1 MQPPAQALVFAG
13 LPSPVFRAYF
23 RVSGL
28 YGNGTRQPD
37 LLAGEIAC
45 PCQRLDAGCAGLVE
59 GAADSPALVSYC
71 HKPDDTIRELEEL
84 GIIFHFSADSYGNHF
99 EANFTDPAGFP
110 IIVADVADL
119 PKGIFLDSSPLQE
132 LSLPSVNLL
141 SDSIN
146 FWLSLGFEVK
156 PCGAQPHPWVVLTNG
171 NMTIGI
177 HQDQRWSVA
186 GLCFDQHKCL
196 FTGERIELDIKVYEK
211 LSIGQTPDGC
221 RIYTLG

>member
-1 MQPPAQALVFAG
+1 MKDSQFIIRLSCNDLAETK
-13 LPSPVFRAYF
+13 AYF
-23 RVSGL
+23 NDQGFSTLIVEEDFHAVWL
-28 YGNGTRQPD
+28 TKNDFQ
-37 LLAGEIAC
+37 LC
-45 PCQRLDAGCAGLVE
+45 LVE

-71 HKPDDTIRELEEL
+71 HKPDDTIRGLEKL

-119 PKGIFLDSSPLQE
+119 PKGILLGSSPLQE

-146 FWLSLGFEVK
+146 FWLSLDFEVK

-211 LSIGQTPDGC
+211 LSIGQTQDGC

>member
-1 MQPPAQALVFAG
+1 MKDSQFIIRLSCNDLAETK
-13 LPSPVFRAYF
+13 AYF
-23 RVSGL
+23 NEQGFSTLIVEEDFHAVWL
-28 YGNGTRQPD
+28 TKNDFQ
-37 LLAGEIAC
+37 LC
-45 PCQRLDAGCAGLVE
+45 LVE

>member
-1 MQPPAQALVFAG
+1 MKDSQFIIRLSCNDLAETK
-13 LPSPVFRAYF
+13 AYF
-23 RVSGL
+23 NEQGFPTLIVEEDFHAVWL
-28 YGNGTRQPD
+28 TKNDFQ
-37 LLAGEIAC
+37 LC
-45 PCQRLDAGCAGLVE
+45 LVE